1 MNGKIIKKGVHLRC
15 IAFLF
20 CRFIPHIFQ
29 FPPFSCLPEHQFL
42 ILIY

>member
-15 IAFLF
+15 IAFLSVLF
-20 CRFIPHIFQ
+20 RIF
-29 FPPFSCLPEHQFL
+29 FRSPPFSCLPEHQFL